1 MSPGSPAG
9 GKRSAPGVLRIVA
22 TPLGNMGDLSVRA
35 RDALI
40 NAHALAAEDTRRT
53 RRLLELAGLPS
64 KEILSYFAPR
74 EREKARAILARLE
87 SGQTIA
93 LVTDGGTPGISDPG
107 AVLVGMAA
115 SHGIRIE
122 PIPGPS
128 AVTLALSVSPLA
140 RERFVFEGF
149 LPARKTARRRRL
161 AELADESRPIVCFE
175 APHRLA
181 ASLADS
187 ADVLGAERRATLVRE
202 ATKLHEEIVTGTIA
216 ELAAQFAGGT
226 RGEIVLV
233 IEGAAPDPDKV
244 CVDVRELLAL
254 AREGGL
260 SPAQAARTV
269 ARVCGL
275 PRGRLMRLLRS
286 EAPDPPTP

>member
-1 MSPGSPAG
+1 MSRSSPAG
-9 GKRSAPGVLRIVA
+9 GRRSAPGVLRIIA
-22 TPLGNMGDLSVRA
+22 TPLGNIGDLSPRA
-35 RDALI
+35 REVLAS
-40 NAHALAAEDTRRT
+40 AHALAAEDTRRT

-93 LVTDGGTPGISDPG
+93 LVTDGGTPGVSDPG
-107 AVLVGMAA
+107 AVLVGLAA
-115 SHGIRIE
+115 AHGIRIE

-149 LPARKTARRRRL
+149 LPSRSTARRRRL
-161 AELADESRPIVCFE
+161 SELADEPRPIVCFE

-181 ASLADS
+181 ASLADLR
-187 ADVLGAERRATLVRE
+187 DVLGARRRVTLVRE
-202 ATKLHEEIVTGTIA
+202 ATKLHEEIVTETVA
-216 ELAAQFAGGT
+216 ELAARFAGGA
-226 RGEIVLV
+226 RGEVVLV
-233 IEGAAPDPDKV
+233 IEGGEADPDRV
-244 CVDVRELLAL
+244 RLDVRMLLQIAQ
-254 AREGGL
+254 EGGL

-269 ARVCGL
+269 ARITGL
-275 PRGRLMRLLRS
+275 PRNRLMRLVG
-286 EAPDPPTP
+286 EEVADPPTS